1 MRDATATAA
10 LAFALLP
17 LAVALCAR
25 LPRATHACAQPRTAV
40 AARACVRGAG
50 ALHGAQ
56 RLLFGGR
63 LDPNRAGRQELML
76 LPGIGPARAAA
87 IAAERTQRAFRSVE
101 ELDRVPGIGPRTL
114 EKLRPWLQI
123 EPGVA
128 DR

>member
-1 MRDATATAA
+1 ME
-10 LAFALLP
+10 
-17 LAVALCAR
+17 LCAR
-25 LPRATHACAQPRTAV
+25 LPRATHACAQPRTEI
-40 AARACVRGAG
+40 AARACVRGAA
-50 ALHGAQ
+50 ALHGAE

-63 LDPNRAGRQELML
+63 LDPNHASRRELML

-87 IAAERTQRAFRSVE
+87 ITAERMQRAFRSIE
-101 ELDRVPGIGPRTL
+101 ELDRVPGIGPKTL